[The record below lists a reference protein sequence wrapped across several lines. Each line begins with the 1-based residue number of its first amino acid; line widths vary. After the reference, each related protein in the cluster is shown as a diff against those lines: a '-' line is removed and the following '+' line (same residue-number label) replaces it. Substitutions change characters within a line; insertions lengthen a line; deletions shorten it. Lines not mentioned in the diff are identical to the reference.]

1 MAQHGIAWH
10 GMAIS
15 RVLRFPE
22 GSGYRVSCMT
32 LASAWNGIKWAKNH
46 YDVGRVP
53 MISKTD
59 MGVDLSGSRQTT
71 KQY

>member
-1 MAQHGIAWH
+1 
-10 GMAIS
+10 
-15 RVLRFPE
+15 
-22 GSGYRVSCMT
+22 MT